1 MYIFLFLSDKNECL
15 LKETR
20 ISVNKFPQLLVLKLF
35 RHYICTVIV
44 QYEELNPDNPMNMEQ
59 CKYYIEEMS
68 RMLDHAHKSAT
79 YIEKG
84 RDLRGEERN
93 FEQLTRELQRNINSL
108 KINIQHLTEL
118 DDKRQLV
125 GLIDN
130 VYAKYRKFDADIL
143 EGYSRKCN
151 DFYSQVNKLQNYEKI
166 ASDIAFNA
174 FFSSPIYGKATNDD
188 EYYVPCV
195 SLETYKLE
203 PMSKTEE
210 NIRSG
215 IFGLSLLAKLLLRR
229 KRKKEEHKCIDIKTK
244 INNFNRITSEFRY
257 IFKELEDIKNSLN
270 INIVQEV
277 EKGVSEEEGC
287 QSQDSVSPENE
298 STFDTNEQ
306 EASHRG
312 RNKEIWTSNELNLL
326 DEKSL
331 IILMMGLY
339 NKTNTCNYKQVN
351 GINNK
356 QYDAIWAAIAYHSA
370 KRLGYVNEKCKP
382 NSSSFERT
390 IKALGL
396 NCTRNTISDYYD
408 YVILF
413 LSYPVNELF
422 KELMDLADI
431 NELAKLKENLK
442 SINEASKYSEAKLQ
456 FFAMNH
462 KVINSLCNQLTLLF
476 EEEVKKKLQS
486 Q

>member
-20 ISVNKFPQLLVLKLF
+20 ISVNEFPQLLVLKLF
-35 RHYICTVIV
+35 RHYICSVIV

-68 RMLDHAHKSAT
+68 KMLDHAYKSAT

-84 RDLRGEERN
+84 KDLRGEERN
-93 FEQLTRELQRNINSL
+93 FEQLTRELQHNINSL

-118 DDKRQLV
+118 DEKKQLV
-125 GLIDN
+125 GLIDDAY
-130 VYAKYRKFDADIL
+130 VKYRKFDMEIL
-143 EGYSRKCN
+143 EVYSRQHN
-151 DFYSQVNKLQNYEKI
+151 EYYSKVKKLQNYENT
-166 ASDIAFNA
+166 ASDIAYNA
-174 FFSSPIYGKATNDD
+174 FFHDPFYGKSIND
-188 EYYVPCV
+188 EYYIPNV
-195 SLETYKLE
+195 SSETDTLE
-203 PMSKTEE
+203 PMSQTEFKM
-210 NIRSG
+210 RGG
-215 IFGLSLLAKLLLRR
+215 IFGLSLLAKLVLWR
-229 KRKKEEHKCIDIKTK
+229 KRKKEEPKCIDIETK
-244 INNFNRITSEFRY
+244 INNFNHITSEFRD
-257 IFKELEDIKNSLN
+257 IFKELVEIKNSLN
-270 INIVQEV
+270 INIAQEEERV
-277 EKGVSEEEGC
+277 LSEEEGC
-287 QSQDSVSPENE
+287 QSQDFVSSENE
-298 STFDTNEQ
+298 STTDANEQ

-312 RNKEIWTSNELNLL
+312 RNKEIWTSNDLSLL

-331 IILMMGLY
+331 TILMMGLY
-339 NKTNTCNYKQVN
+339 NKTNACNYKQVS

-442 SINEASKYSEAKLQ
+442 SINEASKYSDAKLQ

>member
-1 MYIFLFLSDKNECL
+1 MYFFLFLSDKNECL
-15 LKETR
+15 LKETH
-20 ISVNKFPQLLVLKLF
+20 ISVNEFPQLLVLKAF

-84 RDLRGEERN
+84 KDLRGEERN

-118 DDKRQLV
+118 DEKKQLV
-125 GLIDN
+125 GLIDDA
-130 VYAKYRKFDADIL
+130 YAKFRKFDMEIL
-143 EGYSRKCN
+143 EVYSRQYN
-151 DFYSQVNKLQNYEKI
+151 EYYSKVKKLKIYENT
-166 ASDIAFNA
+166 ASDIAYNA
-174 FFSSPIYGKATNDD
+174 FSHNPFHGKSIND
-188 EYYVPCV
+188 EYYLPNV
-195 SLETYKLE
+195 SLE
-203 PMSKTEE
+203 PMSQTELKM
-210 NIRSG
+210 RGG
-215 IFGLSLLAKLLLRR
+215 ILGFSLFAKLVLRE
-229 KRKKEEHKCIDIKTK
+229 KRKKEERKCVDIETK
-244 INNFNRITSEFRY
+244 INKFNHITSEFRN
-257 IFKELEDIKNSLN
+257 IFKELVEIKNSLN
-270 INIVQEV
+270 INIAQE
-277 EKGVSEEEGC
+277 EERELSEEEGC
-287 QSQDSVSPENE
+287 QSQDFVSPENE
-298 STFDTNEQ
+298 STTDANEQ
-306 EASHRG
+306 EANHRG
-312 RNKEIWTSNELNLL
+312 RNKEIWTSNDLNLL

-331 IILMMGLY
+331 TILMMGLY
-339 NKTNTCNYKQVN
+339 NKTNACNYKQVN

-356 QYDAIWAAIAYHSA
+356 QYDAIWAAIAYYSA

-382 NSSSFERT
+382 NSSSYERT

-396 NCTRNTISDYYD
+396 NCTRNTILDYYD

-413 LSYPVNELF
+413 LSHPVSELF

-431 NELAKLKENLK
+431 NELAKLKENFK
-442 SINEASKYSEAKLQ
+442 RINEASKYSEAKLQ

-476 EEEVKKKLQS
+476 EEEVKKILQS
-486 Q
+486 